1 MERSPMRMTRTL
13 LKRKAKPAE
22 LTEESTVNFSISKA
36 KLREFEIPQTK
47 TRRQTR
53 SSGCASIADTSQ
65 PIDTLGWSV
74 TDIDRLTE
82 IVNDDHT
89 TSALIISL
97 KMQTKSVAE
106 VQAMLNNL
114 KRHAS
119 YERLNE
125 QIVCK
130 RRTNDVRVEF

>member
-1 MERSPMRMTRTL
+1 MQ
-13 LKRKAKPAE
+13 
-22 LTEESTVNFSISKA
+22 
-36 KLREFEIPQTK
+36 IPPTK

-53 SSGCASIADTSQ
+53 SSAYAPVVTDTAQ

-82 IVNDDHT
+82 IVNDDLT
-89 TSALIISL
+89 TSALVISL
-97 KMQTKSVAE
+97 KMQTKSVAD

-125 QIVCK
+125 QIACK
-130 RRTNDVRVEF
+130 RRTKDVRVEFLCKCKK